1 MAQTTVSRQETYDTM
16 EGIKAYDNDGN
27 SVLDR
32 GFDTDQSPC
41 LGARN
46 ILSFDAKRG
55 KSLVKFYHTYAQ
67 AMQDLECILRHI
79 ESGVDP
85 AANEDPVVQKLRE
98 VLQAKLMQYFL
109 ERKCLVPLLE
119 KNHKGELHYQLAN
132 WLCRL
137 AQSAGLGTRS
147 LANLATAALTTL
159 LSLRRHGKLSKTV
172 FIAASLEHFCLSLEC
187 WVNLALS
194 RKPHATK
201 LLPEKGPRSRH
212 NLAGLENLLKFWD
225 ITIANECTLTCRDA
239 TITKCITA
247 LSRLELDHAVSSSQ
261 TGFNLRPKL
270 QRLIAKLLGM
280 VAARDDHIEWMDK
293 TAEAVLYGLSD
304 LGPGPP
310 GSEDMDDSEASLCYS
325 LIVRLFPIVDSN
337 YETRRPP
344 NQFKAILSMHALQI
358 LLGVEDIADI
368 VQTVLNETGN
378 LAILK
383 RTRSSLGWLTIA
395 CAYAA
400 MIEVNMADNIIAE
413 DGPRCLATVE
423 CAFSAFQAGMLLLND
438 ASGRDSTTEYGNKEQ
453 AGVFAHMLGLL
464 GLQCQ
469 QLSKLM
475 APKTKHP
482 HFRRVYYTLIC
493 CRHLYRAM
501 KVRASQLAGSDEKIL
516 AQRGIDY
523 SFS

>member
-225 ITIANECTLTCRDA
+225 ITIASRPCLAWSSTTRSLHP
-239 TITKCITA
+239 KLA
-247 LSRLELDHAVSSSQ
+247 LICAPSSNDSLPSCWEWWRLETTTSSGW
-261 TGFNLRPKL
+261 TK
-270 QRLIAKLLGM
+270 QRK
-280 VAARDDHIEWMDK
+280 RSC
-293 TAEAVLYGLSD
+293 TAC
-304 LGPGPP
+304 P
-310 GSEDMDDSEASLCYS
+310 
-325 LIVRLFPIVDSN
+325 
-337 YETRRPP
+337 T
-344 NQFKAILSMHALQI
+344 
-358 LLGVEDIADI
+358 
-368 VQTVLNETGN
+368 
-378 LAILK
+378 
-383 RTRSSLGWLTIA
+383 
-395 CAYAA
+395 
-400 MIEVNMADNIIAE
+400 
-413 DGPRCLATVE
+413 
-423 CAFSAFQAGMLLLND
+423 
-438 ASGRDSTTEYGNKEQ
+438 
-453 AGVFAHMLGLL
+453 
-464 GLQCQ
+464 
-469 QLSKLM
+469 
-475 APKTKHP
+475 
-482 HFRRVYYTLIC
+482 
-493 CRHLYRAM
+493 
-501 KVRASQLAGSDEKIL
+501 
-516 AQRGIDY
+516 
-523 SFS
+523 